1 MAGGMAAADEPREGM
16 AADRARKA
24 GTAVMEPREGIAEG
38 KARKAGM
45 AAREPQKA
53 KAAGSPRKTDA
64 APKKQRAGDGWAAHA
79 LPNYVLAYWRE
90 IESGR
95 EIVSSRVRQLYE
107 KLAEDINSPKKPFVF
122 DAQRA
127 MRPIEYIEGI
137 CRHST
142 GKWAGKPVLLELWQ
156 KAAISA
162 AFGFVDSVTG
172 ARQYT
177 RVDLFVARKNG
188 KSTLAA
194 GIALYMLTSD
204 GEGGA
209 QVYSIATK
217 KDQAKIIWTEA
228 KRMAQQSPILR
239 RLIRRLVG
247 EMIYD
252 RSFGVFRALASESDT
267 LDGLNTSFCA
277 VDELH
282 AIKDKNLI
290 DVIVDSMTARLQPLL
305 FVCTTMGTVRESVFD
320 DTYEYDCKVLDGQ
333 FEDVHVLPII
343 YELDR
348 GDDWRDERCWK
359 KANPGLGTIKDLGKF
374 RDKVRKAQNKP
385 NEVKNLLCKDFN
397 RRETSSESWLSY
409 EQLFNPATFDPREM
423 KFSYGIGGAD
433 LSTTTDLTAAKMLCM
448 KPNDPHIYV
457 LQMYW
462 LPEDLLE
469 ERTREDKVPYDVWH
483 ERGLLRTTPG
493 NKVHHSY
500 VTQWFLELRDE
511 LGIYMPWCGYDGW
524 SADYWV
530 EDMKGHFGSECMAA
544 VRQGKATLSGPM
556 HRLGRDL
563 EAKLVVYNQHPID
576 IWCLSNT
583 CVDLD
588 PKNQTIQPAKGRDT
602 RRRIDGLSA
611 LLDGYVALENNRENY
626 LNMI

>member
-1 MAGGMAAADEPREGM
+1 MRNVKEAVL
-16 AADRARKA
+16 AR
-24 GTAVMEPREGIAEG
+24 
-38 KARKAGM
+38 
-45 AAREPQKA
+45 
-53 KAAGSPRKTDA
+53 
-64 APKKQRAGDGWAAHA
+64 
-79 LPNYVLAYWRE
+79 PNYVLQYWHE

-95 EIVSSRVRQLYE
+95 EIVSSRVRQLYA
-107 KLAEDINSPKKPFVF
+107 KLAEDIEHPKAPYIF
-122 DAQRA
+122 DAERA
-127 MRPIEYIEGI
+127 LRPIEYTEEI
-137 CRHST
+137 CKHSK

-162 AFGFVDSVTG
+162 VFGFVDQVTG

-194 GIALYMLTSD
+194 AIGLYMLTSD

-209 QVYSIATK
+209 EVYSLATK
-217 KDQAKIIWTEA
+217 KDQAKIIWSEA

-252 RSFGVFRALASESDT
+252 KTFSVFKALASESDT

-305 FVCTTMGTVRESVFD
+305 FVCTTMGTVREGVFD
-320 DTYEYDCKVLDGQ
+320 DTYDYDCKVLDGQ
-333 FEDVHVLPII
+333 FDDRHTLAII
-343 YELDR
+343 YELDK
-348 GDDWRDERCWK
+348 GDDWQNEACWK
-359 KANPGLGTIKDLGKF
+359 KANPGLGTIKDIAKF
-374 RDKVRKAQNKP
+374 RDKVAKAKNKP

-397 RRETSSESWLSY
+397 RRETSTESWLTY
-409 EQLFNPATFDPREM
+409 DQLYNPATFDPAEM
-423 KFSYGIGGAD
+423 GFCYGIGCAD

-448 KPNDPHIYV
+448 KPDDPHIYV

-469 ERTREDKVPYDVWH
+469 SRAKEDHVPYDVWH

-493 NKVHHSY
+493 NKVHHTY
-500 VTQWFLELRDE
+500 VKQWFTEIRD
-511 LGIYMPWCGYDGW
+511 LYGIYMPWNGYDRW

-530 EDMKGHFGSECMAA
+530 EEMKAEFGNECMQPIA
-544 VRQGKATLSGPM
+544 QGKATLSGPM
-556 HRLGRDL
+556 YRLGRDL
-563 EAKLVVYNQHPID
+563 EAKLIVYNANPID
-576 IWCLSNT
+576 IWCMSNT

-588 PKNQTIQPAKGRDT
+588 VKNQTIQPAKGRDT
-602 RRRIDGLSA
+602 RKRIDGLA
-611 LLDGYVALENNRENY
+611 VLLDGYVALENNRENY